1 LIGAP
6 RPTARAA
13 HRREGEERADRLRAA
28 RDARRVAEH
37 VPAREERSSRVDGA
51 GDVRASRRD
60 RCRRGAALEVAT
72 ETRGPHAQPPS
83 QSAAD
88 EAAWESESRPRRA
101 PRSAAARPA
110 PRIMTALE
118 PLEATPRTFSATSSG
133 LMIEQ
138 APARDPKLG
147 TFSCSGRQNGV
158 KLRTLAR
165 TEREAAPRVDGLAGG
180 ADLRRR
186 DGVLDAVD
194 VKGGLDRGRS
204 GEPDGGGAEGRGRSE
219 EGKCAH
225 DCLGLRGVPACGRAL
240 CATCKR

>member
-1 LIGAP
+1 MIGAP

-37 VPAREERSSRVDGA
+37 VGPAAEPERGRRGGLGVGVAAEARAEERGREA
-51 GDVRASRRD
+51 
-60 RCRRGAALEVAT
+60 GAADHDRV
-72 ETRGPHAQPPS
+72 G
-83 QSAAD
+83 
-88 EAAWESESRPRRA
+88 
-101 PRSAAARPA
+101 AARGDA
-110 PRIMTALE
+110 EDLLRDEL
-118 PLEATPRTFSATSSG
+118 G
-133 LMIEQ
+133 LDDR
-138 APARDPKLG
+138 AGA
-147 TFSCSGRQNGV
+147 
-158 KLRTLAR
+158 
-165 TEREAAPRVDGLAGG
+165 EREAAPRVDGLAGG